1 MASTVS
7 HHTGTR
13 ITDAASTER
22 IAADI
27 EHRLRAADRLVM
39 PLEDTLELLDQLQQ
53 FELGR
58 FLLHNRGLNGY
69 WTSYIFRNRPEGPV
83 TPLEHWLLNNSL
95 LCQARER
102 YHRFRKLIAEHIT
115 DGATLASVPC
125 GVMDDLLEQDYR
137 KVTGIRLVGVDLDT
151 ESLRHAEENARRHGL
166 AEHATFRHEDAWNL
180 TAEAEFD
187 LVVSNGLNMYESD
200 PARLTDLYR
209 AFHKALRPGGRLLIS
224 FLTPPP
230 PPPWEAP
237 STPPP
242 GPNTASART
251 ICAASCPSWA
261 TSSRRPTSTSP
272 ARATPAPS
280 WKRPVSPSRRSA
292 TTPPAYCPSPS
303 RSSSP
308 PPGGEPGF
316 RGRPGP
322 GLPPGRRTPSPN
334 HSLEPCFP

>member
-151 ESLRHAEENARRHGL
+151 ESLRHAEENARRHGP

-237 STPPP
+237 EHAAAWAKYRISEDDLRRELSIMGDIVQATYL
-242 GPNTASART
+242 NFSSESDARSQLE
-251 ICAASCPSWA
+251 AA
-261 TSSRRPTSTSP
+261 
-272 ARATPAPS
+272 
-280 WKRPVSPSRRSA
+280 
-292 TTPPAYCPSPS
+292 
-303 RSSSP
+303 
-308 PPGGEPGF
+308 GF
-316 RGRPGP
+316 TVQAVRYNAAGV
-322 GLPPGRRTPSPN
+322 LPIAIAVK
-334 HSLEPCFP
+334 

>member
-27 EHRLRAADRLVM
+27 ERRLRAADRLVL
-39 PLEDTLELLDQLQQ
+39 PLEDTLELLGQLQQ

-102 YHRFRKLIAEHIT
+102 YHRFRELIAEHIT
-115 DGATLASVPC
+115 DDATLASVPC

-137 KVTGIRLVGVDLDT
+137 DVTGIRLVGVDLDT
-151 ESLRHAEENARRHGL
+151 ESLRYAEENARRHGL
-166 AEHATFRHEDAWNL
+166 AEHASFRHEDAWNL
-180 TAEAEFD
+180 GAEEEFD

-209 AFHKALRPGGRLLIS
+209 SFHRALRPGGRLLIS

-237 STPPP
+237 EH
-242 GPNTASART
+242 
-251 ICAASCPSWA
+251 AAAWA
-261 TSSRRPTSTSP
+261 KYRIGEDDLRRELSIMGDIVQATYLNFSSESD
-272 ARATPAPS
+272 
-280 WKRPVSPSRRSA
+280 VRSQLEA
-292 TTPPAYCPSPS
+292 AGLTVQAVRYNA
-303 RSSSP
+303 
-308 PPGGEPGF
+308 GGV
-316 RGRPGP
+316 
-322 GLPPGRRTPSPN
+322 LPIAIAAK
-334 HSLEPCFP
+334 

>member
-27 EHRLRAADRLVM
+27 ERRLRAADRLVL
-39 PLEDTLELLDQLQQ
+39 PLEDTLELLAQLQQ

-102 YHRFRKLIAEHIT
+102 YHRFRELIAEHIT

-137 KVTGIRLVGVDLDT
+137 DVT
-151 ESLRHAEENARRHGL
+151 RHPAGRRRPQH
-166 AEHATFRHEDAWNL
+166 R
-180 TAEAEFD
+180 
-187 LVVSNGLNMYESD
+187 V
-200 PARLTDLYR
+200 P
-209 AFHKALRPGGRLLIS
+209 ALRRGERPAPRPRGAPPSATRTPGTS
-224 FLTPPP
+224 
-230 PPPWEAP
+230 AP
-237 STPPP
+237 RRS
-242 GPNTASART
+242 S
-251 ICAASCPSWA
+251 
-261 TSSRRPTSTSP
+261 TSS
-272 ARATPAPS
+272 
-280 WKRPVSPSRRSA
+280 SA
-292 TTPPAYCPSPS
+292 TD
-303 RSSSP
+303 
-308 PPGGEPGF
+308 
-316 RGRPGP
+316 
-322 GLPPGRRTPSPN
+322 
-334 HSLEPCFP
+334 